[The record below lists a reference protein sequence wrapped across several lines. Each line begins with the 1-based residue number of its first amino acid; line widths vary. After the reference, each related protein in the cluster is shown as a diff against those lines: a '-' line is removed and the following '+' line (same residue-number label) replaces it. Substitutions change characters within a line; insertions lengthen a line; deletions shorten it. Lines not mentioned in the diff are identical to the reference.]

1 MLRCHHAP
9 VDAGLAASRGK
20 RTGPFRREIRV
31 DPQLIRVSDCNDNP
45 PPTSRYRRLDCTLEM
60 QRPVPAVLA

>member
-1 MLRCHHAP
+1 MLRCQHAP
-9 VDAGLAASRGK
+9 VDAGLPSRGK
-20 RTGPFRREIRV
+20 RSGSFRREIRV

-45 PPTSRYRRLDCTLEM
+45 PPTSRYRRLDCTVEM